1 MPAGA
6 LVLFNIAPSP
16 TLEEGGGKME
26 RERENHKSHE
36 NRNIF
41 LLLFNIPGQVK
52 RE

>member
-16 TLEEGGGKME
+16 TLEEEGEKM
-26 RERENHKSHE
+26 ERENHKSHE